1 MHLWV
6 GYSKMIYPESLE
18 KLINYYKKL
27 PGIGEKN
34 AERLALA
41 TLNFKEEDLDKFSES
56 LKNIKKIH
64 KCSICGHLTEN
75 EICNICS
82 DPSRNKNL
90 ICVIEDY
97 KSVFSFEK
105 AGNFRGVYHVLN
117 GLISPADNIG
127 PDNINLSSLVKRVE
141 EAEKPEL
148 ILALKSTIEGETTTL
163 YIKKIFEKKNVLI
176 SRLSYGIPMGA
187 EIDYLDIITLDKALE
202 DRKKISD

>member
-105 AGNFRGVYHVLN
+105 AGNYKGVYHVLN
-117 GLISPADNIG
+117 GLISLADNIG